1 MGKEYKNIDDLFR
14 SELIEEEVVVPDF
27 VKANIDAALGFNNSK
42 KYFYFLSSFLVLI
55 VAASLL
61 FFIPDWS
68 STTAFSR
75 KNGANFSN
83 SNQLTSL
90 NTNTANSTSPGTN
103 SNIQLIVADSNS
115 LLDRTGGVQQN
126 PNSSLK
132 NNITNNST
140 DKQRKNTSGGAGNF
154 ASYGG
159 NGTNKDKKTSGSSKS
174 GSVNADTG
182 GDNKSFVKTSSNQ
195 GNGNNF
201 GDNSN
206 GDSGASAGDLGD
218 SKDVLANQDPANI
231 SDDTQPKLGIDT
243 TGAGD
248 KKTNTPSKSGTSI
261 SDSSTDK
268 NLITIL
274 TKPDKTFHPWMLTMT
289 SGVTFAKSNYTAN
302 TPLDAIT
309 FNSSTSDRIGNL
321 TSFDAMY
328 RFKIP
333 LSIGAGIGLANY
345 SDNYNFEQKT
355 FQIDSVLNETY
366 SYYEKIYGTYYSTPI
381 DTFETVGAY
390 TFVKDSV
397 LITIDTI
404 YYTTEEKETIENFT
418 GRNRASYL
426 MVPLHLG
433 THFSYKKFD
442 FEFLASARFN
452 FLLNSSGGYL
462 LNNEFTSFTKST
474 SIYKPFYVDLALSSR
489 VNYNIWKNLYLAGSL
504 QYRPRI
510 GTSFE
515 NVTFNKSFDSFHL
528 GIGIG
533 IKL

>member
-14 SELIEEEVVVPDF
+14 AELIEEEVVVPDF
-27 VKANIDAALGFNNSK
+27 VKANIDAALGFNNTK
-42 KYFYFLSSFLVLI
+42 KYFYFFISFLGLI
-55 VAASLL
+55 VVASLL

-75 KNGANFSN
+75 KDSSKFSN
-83 SNQLTSL
+83 FNQLTSL
-90 NTNTANSTSPGTN
+90 NTSTTNLTHPANNLKDQQEVS
-103 SNIQLIVADSNS
+103 DSNS
-115 LLDRTGGVQQN
+115 LLNGNSGLQQN
-126 PNSSLK
+126 TNSSLK
-132 NNITNNST
+132 NKIANSSA
-140 DKQRKNTSGGAGNF
+140 DKQRKNTTGGTGNFISSGGI
-154 ASYGG
+154 
-159 NGTNKDKKTSGSSKS
+159 GTKKDKKTSGASK
-174 GSVNADTG
+174 GGLVHTDAG

-195 GNGNNF
+195 GNVNNF

-206 GDSGASAGDLGD
+206 GDSGGFAGDLGD
-218 SKDVLANQDPANI
+218 SKNVLANQELANI
-231 SDDTQPKLGIDT
+231 TDDTQSKSGTDT

-248 KKTNTPSKSGTSI
+248 KKTYTPSKSGTSI

-268 NLITIL
+268 NPITIL

-309 FNSSTSDRIGNL
+309 FNSSTSDRIGNQ
-321 TSFDAMY
+321 TSFDALY

-333 LSIGAGIGLANY
+333 LSFGLGIGLANY
-345 SDNYNFEQKT
+345 SDNYNFERKT
-355 FQIDSVLNETY
+355 YQIDSVLNETY
-366 SYYEKIYGTYYSTPI
+366 SYYEKIYGTYYSTPV

-397 LITIDTI
+397 LVSIDSI
-404 YYTTEEKETIENFT
+404 YYTTEGKEIIENFA
-418 GRNRASYL
+418 GRNHASYFIL
-426 MVPLHLG
+426 PLQIG
-433 THFSYKKFD
+433 IHFAYKKF
-442 FEFLASARFN
+442 EFDLLASARFN

-462 LNNEFTSFTKST
+462 LNNQFTAFDQSS
-474 SIYKPFYVDLALSSR
+474 SIYKPFYIDQVFSSHI
-489 VNYNIWKNLYLAGSL
+489 NYGFWKNLYLSSTL

-515 NVTFNKSFDSFHL
+515 NVNFNKTFNSFHVGL
-528 GIGIG
+528 GIG

>member
-1 MGKEYKNIDDLFR
+1 MGKQYKNIDDLFR
-14 SELIEEEVVVPDF
+14 TELIEDEVVVPDF
-27 VKANIDAALGFNNSK
+27 VKENIDAALGFNNSK
-42 KYFYFLSSFLVLI
+42 KYFYFLISFLGLI
-55 VAASLL
+55 VIASLL

-68 STTAFSR
+68 SNTAFSR

-90 NTNTANSTSPGTN
+90 TTSSANLTHTDNNSTHQREVSDTNSPLNGNGSLRQNTNY
-103 SNIQLIVADSNS
+103 
-115 LLDRTGGVQQN
+115 
-126 PNSSLK
+126 SLK
-132 NNITNNST
+132 NKITYNST
-140 DKQRKNTSGGAGNF
+140 DKQKKNTTEDAGNF
-154 ASYGG
+154 ISSEGIR
-159 NGTNKDKKTSGSSKS
+159 TKKDKKSSGSSKD
-174 GSVNADTG
+174 GSVKADAG
-182 GDNKSFVKTSSNQ
+182 GDITSFVKMSSNQ

-206 GDSGASAGDLGD
+206 GDSGGFAGDLGD
-218 SKDVLANQDPANI
+218 SKDVLANQDPAK
-231 SDDTQPKLGIDT
+231 TAPEIDQKT
-243 TGAGD
+243 ETGPTETGD
-248 KKTNTPSKSGTSI
+248 KKTSGPSKVGSSI
-261 SDSSTDK
+261 NNSSTDK
-268 NLITIL
+268 NPINIIS
-274 TKPDKTFHPWMLTMT
+274 KPDKTYQPWMLTMT

-309 FNSSTSDRIGNL
+309 FNTSTSDRIGNQ

-333 LSIGAGIGLANY
+333 LSIGVGIGLANY
-345 SDNYNFEQKT
+345 SDNYNFERKT
-355 FQIDSVLNETY
+355 YQIDSVLNENY
-366 SYYEKIYGTYYSTPI
+366 SYYEKIYGTYYSTPV

-397 LITIDTI
+397 LVTIDSI
-404 YYTTEEKETIENFT
+404 YSNAEEKEIIENFI
-418 GRNRASYL
+418 GRNSACYL
-426 MVPLHLG
+426 MLPIHLG

-442 FEFLASARFN
+442 FELLASARFN

-489 VNYNIWKNLYLAGSL
+489 INYNIWKNLYLAGSL

-515 NVTFNKSFDSFHL
+515 NVNFNKTFNSFHVSL
-528 GIGIG
+528 GIG